1 MLGGAGDSHL
11 VPKNPV
17 QLNTLSLRP
26 VRSTIALMISALFKT
41 LYSALGTQSKLAL
54 ENLALR
60 QQASSFG
67 APSSGPV

>member
-1 MLGGAGDSHL
+1 MA
-11 VPKNPV
+11 
-17 QLNTLSLRP
+17 
-26 VRSTIALMISALFKT
+26 IMISALFKT